1 MKTSICSVLAFPAAI
16 LMVLATMG
24 CATGLEPAPAADRV
38 AGLEDA
44 AQATVQGVRVVAQ
57 AAPWP
62 GPVDI
67 DREVTPLKVRVDN
80 IGPTP
85 LRVRYNE
92 FALVAP
98 DGTSFAALP
107 LARIEGEVAVRTRT
121 YGAPGFYHRGF
132 AVAPYYAPF
141 YPGID
146 PYPGFFG
153 PDRYYYDTYYRYW
166 EEIELPTT
174 AMEQRVIPEGVIDP
188 GGSLEGWLFFEKIGS
203 HLERVVLRAD
213 LVDAPSGRKFAELRI
228 PFIVP

>member
-1 MKTSICSVLAFPAAI
+1 MKPYHNTIIAFPAAL
-16 LMVLATMG
+16 LMVLAVMG

-44 AQATVQGVRVVAQ
+44 AQATVQGVRVVAR

-62 GPVDI
+62 GPVAI
-67 DREVTPLKVRVDN
+67 DREVTPLKVRIDN

-146 PYPGFFG
+146 PYPGYFG

-166 EEIELPTT
+166 EDVELPTT
-174 AMEQRVIPEGVIDP
+174 AMEQRVVPEGVIDP
-188 GGSLEGWLFFEKIGS
+188 GGSLEGWLFFEKIDAG
-203 HLERVVLRAD
+203 LERVVLRAD
-213 LVDAPSGRKFAELRI
+213 LVDAPSGRQFAELRI
-228 PFIVP
+228 PFSVQ